1 MLVAFL
7 PRDNN
12 YKWSLKPPISYGD
25 PSGNDLQAQT
35 KLWWR
40 ELLSESTHFTWSGG
54 KSVLFGTQGLQFHL
68 CYKHLFKVFSCF
80 SISVFSSIKKAAA
93 FLSSRLSPVLRC
105 HLNSFLF
112 PNTPLSRPQGLP
124 DLLLDPVLPDLKR
137 SFLWWSKG
145 PATQVINWSQTTQK
159 ACPPLATAKGDK
171 PCTCYHGQHSP
182 TLTYTLLLNTLSI
195 CKHYSLY
202 EQHQGSKHAF
212 LASLPLRGE
221 RRNPLPSSRCTHS
234 KNPFFPSILA

>member
-40 ELLSESTHFTWSGG
+40 ELLYESTHFTWSGG

-68 CYKHLFKVFSCF
+68 CYKHLFKVFSCL

-159 ACPPLATAKGDK
+159 ACPPLATSKRRQTVYLLPWATQPYPDIHTTAEYSQYLQTLFVIWAAPRIK
-171 PCTCYHGQHSP
+171 TCLLSLSP
-182 TLTYTLLLNTLSI
+182 TT
-195 CKHYSLY
+195 
-202 EQHQGSKHAF
+202 
-212 LASLPLRGE
+212 
-221 RRNPLPSSRCTHS
+221 RRKKKPS
-234 KNPFFPSILA
+234 PFE